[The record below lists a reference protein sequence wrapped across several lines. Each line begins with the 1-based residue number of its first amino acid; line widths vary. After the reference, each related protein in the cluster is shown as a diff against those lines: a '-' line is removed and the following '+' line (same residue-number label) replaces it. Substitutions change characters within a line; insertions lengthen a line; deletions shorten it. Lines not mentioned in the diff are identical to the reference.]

1 MNLLLM
7 GIDLIAIAVLM
18 TALYLPR
25 QGRRELVSSF
35 LVTNIGVMA
44 VAAAMS
50 TGTVSAGLGLG
61 LFGVLS
67 IIRLRSEELSH
78 REIAYYFASLSLGLL
93 GGLGSLS
100 PLLGGGLM
108 ALILLAVAIGDA
120 SRLAR
125 RTESTE
131 LMIDQAITDPTALA
145 ARVAD
150 LVGGQVLEIQPRRLD
165 LVNDSTLVFV
175 RYTPG
180 PRQVAEAPHEPA
192 MRHRAESEVLR

>member
-7 GIDLIAIAVLM
+7 GIDLLAIAVLM
-18 TALYLPR
+18 IALYLPR

-100 PLLGGGLM
+100 IVWGGGLM
-108 ALILLAVAIGDA
+108 ALILLAIAVGDA

-125 RTESTE
+125 RSESSE
-131 LMIDQAITDPTALA
+131 VMIDQAITDPTALA
-145 ARVAD
+145 DRVAT
-150 LVGGQVLEIQPRRLD
+150 LVGGEVLEIQPRRLD

-175 RYTPG
+175 RYAPG
-180 PRQVAEAPHEPA
+180 VRRVAITPHEPA
-192 MRHRAESEVLR
+192 MRHRMDAEVTR